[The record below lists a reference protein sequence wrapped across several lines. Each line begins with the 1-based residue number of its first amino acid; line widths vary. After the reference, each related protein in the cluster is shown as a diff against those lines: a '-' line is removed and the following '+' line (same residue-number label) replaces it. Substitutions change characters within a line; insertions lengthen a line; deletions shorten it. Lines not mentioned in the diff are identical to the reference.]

1 VLLVEWLNHDPVT
14 NKKITTFKF
23 LYGKVGSF
31 GREVVSWPEVT
42 SKDGRNP
49 MVDVVIV
56 GKGSHRKCSWLK
68 KNWMRIETH
77 QGKAHD
83 EVQ

>member
-1 VLLVEWLNHDPVT
+1 MVEGDC
-14 NKKITTFKF
+14 I
-23 LYGKVGSF
+23 
-31 GREVVSWPEVT
+31 
-42 SKDGRNP
+42 KDGRNP
-49 MVDVVIV
+49 KADVVIV

-77 QGKAHD
+77 QGKARD